1 MRIFSKSE
9 VRRLTMKNNNYTT
22 KIQRHL
28 CLFIQMENLLASMKI
43 LGQYFVPINCAIN
56 LRMSFITS

>member
-1 MRIFSKSE
+1 
-9 VRRLTMKNNNYTT
+9 MKNNSYTT

-43 LGQYFVPINCAIN
+43 LGQYFVSINCAIN
-56 LRMSFITS
+56 LRMSFIAS